1 MADCRGVVGRYRAA
15 VALACGKLT
24 RGTTGVSLP
33 LGSHD
38 VWASCITSVMHMQ
51 TRHSLTTSMRLPLP
65 RQEVFAFFAEAAN
78 LERITPPELRVEI
91 VTPQPPH
98 LVEGTLIDYQL
109 RLFGVPLRWQSQIIR
124 WDPPGTFVDAQR
136 RGPYKSW
143 IHTPPESLRG
153 TCAPTAASERGG

>member
-1 MADCRGVVGRYRAA
+1 
-15 VALACGKLT
+15 
-24 RGTTGVSLP
+24 
-33 LGSHD
+33 
-38 VWASCITSVMHMQ
+38 MHMQ
-51 TRHSLTTSMRLPLP
+51 TRHTLTTSMRLPLP

-91 VTPQPPH
+91 VTPQPLH

-109 RLFGVPLRWQSQIIR
+109 RLLGVPLRWQSQIIR

-143 IHTPPESLRG
+143 IHTHRFREVEGETIIEDAVEYCLPYWPLGELVYPLVRRQLHRIFRYRQQAIRAYFFEG
-153 TCAPTAASERGG
+153 TR